1 MTTSSNESS
10 SSVAPRVPGP
20 ADIHKTRPPKRSDFN
35 HVFRALGYAFE
46 GLWDAF
52 RREAAFRHEFILG
65 IILFPVTLL
74 LPFDVT
80 LRIVLNAL
88 WISLLVAELINSAIE
103 AIVDLVTPEWHPLAK
118 QAKDMASAA
127 VLCAL
132 IAFLASWIYALI
144 HL

>member
-1 MTTSSNESS
+1 MTENSTEPTVSS
-10 SSVAPRVPGP
+10 RYPGP
-20 ADIHKTRPPKRSDFN
+20 ADLHKTRPPKRSDFK

-52 RREAAFRHEFILG
+52 TREAAFRHEFILG
-65 IILFPVTLL
+65 IILFPITLW
-74 LPFDVT
+74 LPFSTT

-88 WISLLVAELINSAIE
+88 WISLLVTELINSAIE

-127 VLCAL
+127 VFCAL

-144 HL
+144 NM